1 VPSPDDHKQTETQ
14 PRPSLGSKGVLKK
27 IGIFGGTFDPIH
39 HGHLILARDVL
50 ETFAL
55 DQILFIPAAQSPHKP
70 GRTPAPAA
78 ARWKM
83 IVAAI
88 AGESAFVASRLELD
102 RPAPSYSVE
111 TVEQL
116 RVENPGTQFFF
127 LIGED
132 NLSELTSWYRYE
144 DLARLVQFVVLDR
157 RGAAAASP
165 YPTLRRLID
174 ISATTI
180 RKRVASGRS
189 VRYLVPEAVEEI
201 IFRDKLY
208 QGPKE
213 SNPKN

>member
-1 VPSPDDHKQTETQ
+1 
-14 PRPSLGSKGVLKK
+14 LKK

-50 ETFAL
+50 EKFAL
-55 DQILFIPAAQSPHKP
+55 DQILFIPAAQSPHKA
-70 GRTPAPAA
+70 GTTPAPAA
-78 ARWKM
+78 ARWRM
-83 IVAAI
+83 IEAAI
-88 AGESAFVASRLELD
+88 AGEPAFAASRLELD

-116 RVENPGTQFFF
+116 QAARPDTQFSF

-132 NLSELTSWYRYE
+132 NLTKLPTWHRFE

-157 RGAAAASP
+157 TGGAPAAP

-174 ISATTI
+174 ISATTL
-180 RKRVASGRS
+180 RKRVASRQS

-201 IFRDKLY
+201 ILRENLY
-208 QGPKE
+208 KGPKE